1 MVIVMWDNVKTT
13 FNKRT
18 SNNLSLVFI
27 MYSSEL
33 KIHILIPIFVKT
45 QRISNV

>member
-1 MVIVMWDNVKTT
+1 MVIVMWDNVKST
-13 FNKRT
+13 FNKRI

-27 MYSSEL
+27 MSSSQL
-33 KIHILIPIFVKT
+33 KIYILIPIFVKT